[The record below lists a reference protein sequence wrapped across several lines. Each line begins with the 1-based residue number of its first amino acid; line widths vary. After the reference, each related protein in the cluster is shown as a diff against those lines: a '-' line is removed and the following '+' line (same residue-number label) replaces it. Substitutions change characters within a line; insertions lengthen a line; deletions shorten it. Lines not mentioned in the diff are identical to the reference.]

1 MHIIEDAIVIIQHN
15 LSVDVADTIAIFGKK
30 LESIKNS
37 IKSKYAAKNINNII
51 LGNLSTLF
59 N

>member
-1 MHIIEDAIVIIQHN
+1 MIEDAIVIIQHN